1 MLLKSVKFSSYK
13 DLVRSLIEGKIFYFY
28 RDKVLIKVIMN
39 PLDEIYR
46 GTSVISVCFWFK

>member
-28 RDKVLIKVIMN
+28 RNSLPLKITMN